1 MYVRCSSSRC
11 YDGRRLSEQR
21 QKFANILRFF
31 ILCCCFCLFFFVWF
45 LVVGFFEG
53 GGFGFFFFF
62 FFFFFFA
69 FMGLLSAIST
79 TLSISMLNLQN
90 ERF

>member
-21 QKFANILRFF
+21 QKFANILMRFF
-31 ILCCCFCLFFFVWF
+31 YSLLLFFVCLFFVWF
-45 LVVGFFEG
+45 LVVVGFC
-53 GGFGFFFFF
+53 FFV
-62 FFFFFFA
+62 A

-79 TLSISMLNLQN
+79 TLSISKLNLQN
-90 ERF
+90 ERL